1 MDAAATT
8 HPNKSNSLLGNA
20 FFSPVSGDG
29 CCSTLLVG
37 GDREFNVTGFEKF
50 TKFTEFAK
58 VGLSYLVVAIIG
70 PQSSGLKQQKVFGW
84 QNVPPFNLLLLLW
97 TWRVQMGKK
106 EERIAYHGC
115 NLQDTAFEK
124 QSTLFAL
131 AVADVVLINIWCH
144 DIGREHA
151 SNKPLLNTVFQV
163 MMRLFGPRKTTLIF
177 VIRDKTKTPL
187 ENLESELQNDI
198 QKIWESASKPEAHKE
213 TPLSEFFN
221 VEVVALSNYEDKE
234 DTFKEEVACM
244 RQKFFH
250 HNKLA
255 GDRQAVVPAS
265 GFSLSLQE
273 IWEKIKKDR
282 DLDIPSIKVMVATVR
297 CEEIA
302 NEKYSAFAANEKWI
316 QLKVISV
323 HPGGFGKKLSSMID
337 TCTSDY
343 DEEATYYDEGVK
355 SVKRKQLEEKLLQL
369 VQPAF
374 QDQLELKRSSTLDKF
389 KEAFDK
395 ALDGVIKGFSV
406 TARNFTE
413 SIMAQFDEGCADAVI
428 KQANWDTS
436 KVRDKLRRDIEAHVA
451 SVHADKIK
459 DHCEA
464 NLWELLSGPVE
475 ALLKQANN
483 MTWPTIRRRLRE
495 AHESA
500 FSGSAAEI
508 SGFDMDE
515 QTKAKI
521 DASLEKYVRRMV
533 EDKAKEEAGRVL
545 IHMKERFITKFSY
558 DSNSIP
564 RVWNRRENIGAI
576 ARTAHSSSLEVLSVL
591 AVIRLDDDDDGDQ
604 IQATLNGALL
614 DKDMSTTTNDL
625 LASNTWEEVPSSKTL
640 IIPLK
645 CKGLWE
651 EFKENTKDIVS
662 KAIAEQEANVRFQLL
677 PWAIGC
683 LIFVGWNAIRRLRSM
698 LFASTASDFNTP
710 LCFTSCTQLPG
721 LLSLSSKFVP
731 TIMNT
736 IKRLA
741 DEGANAAA
749 NDPHRNPPL
758 A

>member
-1 MDAAATT
+1 MDAVKGRSQTT
-8 HPNKSNSLLGNA
+8 KGIWVAKYPTSHPFTLVMDMEGT
-20 FFSPVSGDG
+20 DG
-29 CCSTLLVG
+29 
-37 GDREFNVTGFEKF
+37 
-50 TKFTEFAK
+50 
-58 VGLSYLVVAIIG
+58 
-70 PQSSGLKQQKVFGW
+70 
-84 QNVPPFNLLLLLW
+84 
-97 TWRVQMGKK
+97 K
-106 EERIAYHGC
+106 ERGEDI
-115 NLQDTAFEK
+115 AFEK

-177 VIRDKTKTPL
+177 VISDKTKTPL
-187 ENLESELQNDI
+187 ENLESELRNDI
-198 QKIWESASKPEAHKE
+198 QKIWESAPKPEAHKE

-234 DTFKEEVACM
+234 DTFKAEVACM

-297 CEEIA
+297 CEGIA
-302 NEKYSAFAANEKWI
+302 NEKYSAFAANEEWI

-323 HPGGFGKKLSSMID
+323 HPGGFGKKLSSIID
-337 TCTSDY
+337 TCISEY

-374 QDQLELKRSSTLDKF
+374 QDLLELKRSSTLDKF

-395 ALDGVIKGFSV
+395 ALDGVIEGFSM

-413 SIMAQFDEGCADAVI
+413 SFMAQFDEGCADAVI

-436 KVRDKLRRDIEAHVA
+436 KGRDKLRRDIEAHVA

-464 NLWELLSGPVE
+464 NLRELLSGPVE

-500 FSGSAAEI
+500 FSGSAAAI

-545 IHMKERFITKFSY
+545 IHMKERFVTKFSY

-576 ARTAHSSSLEVLSVL
+576 ARTAHSSSLEVLSVM
-591 AVIRLDDDDDGDQ
+591 AVIRLDDDDDGDK
-604 IQATLNGALL
+604 IQATLNSALL
-614 DKDMSTTTNDL
+614 LDEDMSTTTHDP
-625 LASNTWEEVPSSKTL
+625 LASNTWEEVPTSKTL

-645 CKGLWE
+645 CKELWE

-662 KAIAEQEANVRFQLL
+662 KAIAEREANARFQLL

-683 LIFVGWNAIRRLRSM
+683 LIFVGWIAITRLR
-698 LFASTASDFNTP
+698 
-710 LCFTSCTQLPG
+710 
-721 LLSLSSKFVP
+721 
-731 TIMNT
+731 
-736 IKRLA
+736 R
-741 DEGANAAA
+741 
-749 NDPHRNPPL
+749 
-758 A
+758 

>member
-1 MDAAATT
+1 
-8 HPNKSNSLLGNA
+8 
-20 FFSPVSGDG
+20 
-29 CCSTLLVG
+29 
-37 GDREFNVTGFEKF
+37 
-50 TKFTEFAK
+50 
-58 VGLSYLVVAIIG
+58 
-70 PQSSGLKQQKVFGW
+70 
-84 QNVPPFNLLLLLW
+84 
-97 TWRVQMGKK
+97 
-106 EERIAYHGC
+106 
-115 NLQDTAFEK
+115 
-124 QSTLFAL
+124 
-131 AVADVVLINIWCH
+131 
-144 DIGREHA
+144 
-151 SNKPLLNTVFQV
+151 
-163 MMRLFGPRKTTLIF
+163 
-177 VIRDKTKTPL
+177 
-187 ENLESELQNDI
+187 
-198 QKIWESASKPEAHKE
+198 
-213 TPLSEFFN
+213 
-221 VEVVALSNYEDKE
+221 
-234 DTFKEEVACM
+234 M

-302 NEKYSAFAANEKWI
+302 NEKYSAFAANEKWT

-337 TCTSDY
+337 TCTSEY

-533 EDKAKEEAGRVL
+533 EDKAMEEAGRVL

-591 AVIRLDDDDDGDQ
+591 AMIRLDDDDDGDQ
-604 IQATLNGALL
+604 IQATLNSALL

-662 KAIAEQEANVRFQLL
+662 KAIAEQKANARFQLP

-683 LIFVGWNAIRRLRSM
+683 LILVGWNAIRRLRST
-698 LFASTASDFNTP
+698 STSTMFKFIP
-710 LCFTSCTQLPG
+710 PWMQKSFVSGCGCPPCCFFTRHAPMVLVCQSLVKSARV
-721 LLSLSSKFVP
+721 LSE
-731 TIMNT
+731 
-736 IKRLA
+736 
-741 DEGANAAA
+741 EGKE
-749 NDPHRNPPL
+749 
-758 A
+758 

>member
-1 MDAAATT
+1 MTREKKTT
-8 HPNKSNSLLGNA
+8 NGTIWYLITNKMEGSTCLTLTAPYLEILLL
-20 FFSPVSGDG
+20 FDYSCLPYFSISSPVSGDG

-37 GDREFNVTGFEKF
+37 GDREFNVTGFKKF
-50 TKFTEFAK
+50 TKFTKFAN

-70 PQSSGLKQQKVFGW
+70 PQSSGKSTLLNHLFHTNFKEMDAYRGRSQTTKGIWVAKCPTNHPFTLVMDMEGTDGKQRG
-84 QNVPPFNLLLLLW
+84 
-97 TWRVQMGKK
+97 
-106 EERIAYHGC
+106 E
-115 NLQDTAFEK
+115 DTAFEK

-131 AVADVVLINIWCH
+131 AVADIVLINIWCH

-151 SNKPLLNTVFQV
+151 SNVPLLNTAFQM

-187 ENLESELQNDI
+187 ESLQSELQNDI
-198 QKIWESASKPEAHKE
+198 QKIWESAPW
-213 TPLSEFFN
+213 
-221 VEVVALSNYEDKE
+221 
-234 DTFKEEVACM
+234 VACM
-244 RQKFFH
+244 RQKLFH

-255 GDRQAVVPAS
+255 GDLPAS

-282 DLDIPSIKVMVATVR
+282 DLDIPSIKVMVATVS

-302 NEKYSAFAANEKWI
+302 NEKYSAFAANE
-316 QLKVISV
+316 L
-323 HPGGFGKKLSSMID
+323 
-337 TCTSDY
+337 
-343 DEEATYYDEGVK
+343 
-355 SVKRKQLEEKLLQL
+355 VKR
-369 VQPAF
+369 AF
-374 QDQLELKRSSTLDKF
+374 QKLLELKRSSTLDKF

-413 SIMAQFDEGCADAVI
+413 SFMAQFDEGCADAVI

-464 NLWELLSGPVE
+464 KLRGLLSGPVE
-475 ALLKQANN
+475 VLLKQANN
-483 MTWPTIRRRLRE
+483 KTWPTIRRRLRE
-495 AHESA
+495 AELAFCRSA
-500 FSGSAAEI
+500 VEI

-533 EDKAKEEAGRVL
+533 DAKAKEEAGRVL

-564 RVWNRRENIGAI
+564 RVWNRPENIGAI
-576 ARTAHSSSLEVLSVL
+576 ARTAHSSSLEVLSVM
-591 AVIRLDDDDDGDQ
+591 AVIRLDGDDDGDK
-604 IQATLNGALL
+604 IQPTLISALL
-614 DKDMSTTTNDL
+614 DKDRSTTTNDQ

-645 CKGLWE
+645 CKELWE

-662 KAIAEQEANVRFQLL
+662 KAVAEQKANARFQLP

-683 LIFVGWNAIRRLRSM
+683 LIFAGYNAITRLMR
-698 LFASTASDFNTP
+698 
-710 LCFTSCTQLPG
+710 
-721 LLSLSSKFVP
+721 
-731 TIMNT
+731 
-736 IKRLA
+736 
-741 DEGANAAA
+741 
-749 NDPHRNPPL
+749 
-758 A
+758 

>member
-8 HPNKSNSLLGNA
+8 PNKSNSLLGNDFAPNGLNPPDTHPRATEIQETHKIRLVRIDFAPNGLNPPHTHPRATEILVVLEGKLYVGFVTSNGDGNRLFTKVLNKGDVFVFPIGLIRFQLNVGHVNAVA
-20 FFSPVSGDG
+20 FARLSSLNPGVITTANAVFGSKPPINPDVLTKAFQVDNKDQTGIRRICRTRAESGD
-29 CCSTLLVG
+29 LAG
-37 GDREFNVTGFEKF
+37 GGSVMGRHE
-50 TKFTEFAK
+50 
-58 VGLSYLVVAIIG
+58 
-70 PQSSGLKQQKVFGW
+70 LK
-84 QNVPPFNLLLLLW
+84 
-97 TWRVQMGKK
+97 
-106 EERIAYHGC
+106 
-115 NLQDTAFEK
+115 
-124 QSTLFAL
+124 
-131 AVADVVLINIWCH
+131 WCH

-187 ENLESELQNDI
+187 ENLESELRNDI
-198 QKIWESASKPEAHKE
+198 QKIWESAPKPEAHKE

-221 VEVVALSNYEDKE
+221 VEVVALTNYEDKE

-302 NEKYSAFAANEKWI
+302 NEKYSAFAANEEWI

-337 TCTSDY
+337 TFISEY

-413 SIMAQFDEGCADAVI
+413 SFMAQFDEGCADAVI

-436 KVRDKLRRDIEAHVA
+436 KVRDKLRRDIGAHVA

-464 NLWELLSGPVE
+464 KLRELLSGPVE

-500 FSGSAAEI
+500 FSGSAAAI

-533 EDKAKEEAGRVL
+533 DAKAKEEAGRVL
-545 IHMKERFITKFSY
+545 IHMKER
-558 DSNSIP
+558 
-564 RVWNRRENIGAI
+564 
-576 ARTAHSSSLEVLSVL
+576 
-591 AVIRLDDDDDGDQ
+591 
-604 IQATLNGALL
+604 
-614 DKDMSTTTNDL
+614 
-625 LASNTWEEVPSSKTL
+625 
-640 IIPLK
+640 
-645 CKGLWE
+645 
-651 EFKENTKDIVS
+651 
-662 KAIAEQEANVRFQLL
+662 
-677 PWAIGC
+677 
-683 LIFVGWNAIRRLRSM
+683 
-698 LFASTASDFNTP
+698 
-710 LCFTSCTQLPG
+710 
-721 LLSLSSKFVP
+721 
-731 TIMNT
+731 
-736 IKRLA
+736 
-741 DEGANAAA
+741 
-749 NDPHRNPPL
+749 
-758 A
+758 

>member
-1 MDAAATT
+1 MDAVKGRSQTT
-8 HPNKSNSLLGNA
+8 KGIWVAKYPTSHPFTLVMDMEGT
-20 FFSPVSGDG
+20 DG
-29 CCSTLLVG
+29 
-37 GDREFNVTGFEKF
+37 
-50 TKFTEFAK
+50 
-58 VGLSYLVVAIIG
+58 
-70 PQSSGLKQQKVFGW
+70 
-84 QNVPPFNLLLLLW
+84 
-97 TWRVQMGKK
+97 K
-106 EERIAYHGC
+106 ERGE
-115 NLQDTAFEK
+115 DTAFEK

-131 AVADVVLINIWCH
+131 AVADIVLINIWCH

-163 MMRLFGPRKTTLIF
+163 MMRLFVPHRTTLIF

-187 ENLESELQNDI
+187 ENLESELRNDI
-198 QKIWESASKPEAHKE
+198 QKIWESAPKPEAHKE

-234 DTFKEEVACM
+234 DTFKAEVAWM

-250 HNKLA
+250 ENKLA
-255 GDRQAVVPAS
+255 GDQQAVVPAA

-282 DLDIPSIKVMVATVR
+282 DLDIPCIKVMVATVR

-302 NEKYSAFAANEKWI
+302 NEKYSAFVANEEWI

-323 HPGGFGKKLSSMID
+323 HPGGFGIKLSSMID
-337 TCTSDY
+337 TCISEY

-355 SVKRKQLEEKLLQL
+355 SMKRKQLEEKLLQL
-369 VQPAF
+369 VRPAF
-374 QDQLELKRSSTLDKF
+374 QDLLELKRSFTLDKF
-389 KEAFDK
+389 KGAFDM
-395 ALDGVIKGFSV
+395 ALDGVKGFSV

-413 SIMAQFDEGCADAVI
+413 FFMAQFDEGCADAVI

-436 KVRDKLRRDIEAHVA
+436 KGRDKLRRDIEAHVA

-464 NLWELLSGPVE
+464 NLRELLSGPVE

-500 FSGSAAEI
+500 FSGSAAAI

-533 EDKAKEEAGRVL
+533 DAKAKEEAGRVL
-545 IHMKERFITKFSY
+545 IHMKERFKTKFSD

-576 ARTAHSSSLEVLSVL
+576 ARAAHSSSLEVLSVM
-591 AVIRLDDDDDGDQ
+591 AVIRLDGDDDGDKVQ
-604 IQATLNGALL
+604 PTLYSALL
-614 DKDMSTTTNDL
+614 DKEMSTTTYDL
-625 LASNTWEEVPSSKTL
+625 LASNTWEEVPTSKTL

-645 CKGLWE
+645 CKELWK
-651 EFKENTKDIVS
+651 EFKEKTKDIVS
-662 KAIAEQEANVRFQLL
+662 EAIVEQEAYARFQLP

-683 LIFVGWNAIRRLRSM
+683 LIFVGYNAIMRLIS
-698 LFASTASDFNTP
+698 NP
-710 LCFTSCTQLPG
+710 LCLGVGVILVAF
-721 LLSLSSKFVP
+721 LLFKPIWVQVCHKGYVTVKSV
-731 TIMNT
+731 NT
-736 IKRLA
+736 TTV
-741 DEGANAAA
+741 
-749 NDPHRNPPL
+749 
-758 A
+758 

>member
-1 MDAAATT
+1 MDAAAST
-8 HPNKSNSLLGNA
+8 PNKSNSVLGNA
-20 FFSPVSGDG
+20 FSSPVSGDG
-29 CCSTLLVG
+29 CCPTLLVG
-37 GDREFNVTGFEKF
+37 GDREFDVTGFEKF

-58 VGLSYLVVAIIG
+58 VGPSYLVVAIIG
-70 PQSSGLKQQKVFGW
+70 PQSSGKSTLLNHLFHTNFKEMDAFRGRSQTTKGIWVAKC
-84 QNVPPFNLLLLLW
+84 PTIHPFTLVMDMEG
-97 TWRVQMGKK
+97 TDGK
-106 EERIAYHGC
+106 ERGE
-115 NLQDTAFEK
+115 DTAFEK
-124 QSTLFAL
+124 QTTLFAL

-151 SNKPLLNTVFQV
+151 SNKPLLHTVFQV

-187 ENLESELQNDI
+187 ENLESELRNDI
-198 QKIWESASKPEAHKE
+198 QKIWECAPKPEAHKE

-234 DTFKEEVACM
+234 DTFKEEVGCM

-273 IWEKIKKDR
+273 IWEKIKKHR

-302 NEKYSAFAANEKWI
+302 NEKYSAFAANEEWI

-323 HPGGFGKKLSSMID
+323 HTGFGKKLSSMID
-337 TCTSDY
+337 TCISEY
-343 DEEATYYDEGVK
+343 DEEATYYDDSVK

-374 QDQLELKRSSTLDKF
+374 QDLLELKRSDTLDKF

-395 ALDGVIKGFSV
+395 ALDGVKEFSV

-413 SIMAQFDEGCADAVI
+413 SFMAQFDKGCADAVI

-436 KVRDKLRRDIEAHVA
+436 KGRDKLRRDIEAHVA
-451 SVHADKIK
+451 SVHADKMK
-459 DHCEA
+459 HHCEA
-464 NLWELLSGPVE
+464 KLRELLSGPVE
-475 ALLKQANN
+475 VLLKQANN
-483 MTWPTIRRRLRE
+483 MTWPTIRSRLRE
-495 AHESA
+495 AESD
-500 FSGSAAEI
+500 FSGRAVAI

-521 DASLEKYVRRMV
+521 NASLEKYVRRMV

-576 ARTAHSSSLEVLSVL
+576 ARTAHSTSLEVLSVM
-591 AVIRLDDDDDGDQ
+591 AVIRLDGDDDGDK
-604 IQATLNGALL
+604 IQATLKSALL
-614 DKDMSTTTNDL
+614 DRDMSTTTNDL

-645 CKGLWE
+645 CKELWE
-651 EFKENTKDIVS
+651 EFKENTKDIVL
-662 KAIAEQEANVRFQLL
+662 KAIAEQKANARFQLP

-683 LIFVGWNAIRRLRSM
+683 LIFVGYNAITRLMRNP
-698 LFASTASDFNTP
+698 LYLGVGVILVAFLLVTPLWCWFAS
-710 LCFTSCTQLPG
+710 LW
-721 LLSLSSKFVP
+721 
-731 TIMNT
+731 
-736 IKRLA
+736 
-741 DEGANAAA
+741 
-749 NDPHRNPPL
+749 
-758 A
+758 

>member
-1 MDAAATT
+1 MDMEGT
-8 HPNKSNSLLGNA
+8 
-20 FFSPVSGDG
+20 DG
-29 CCSTLLVG
+29 
-37 GDREFNVTGFEKF
+37 
-50 TKFTEFAK
+50 
-58 VGLSYLVVAIIG
+58 
-70 PQSSGLKQQKVFGW
+70 
-84 QNVPPFNLLLLLW
+84 
-97 TWRVQMGKK
+97 K
-106 EERIAYHGC
+106 ERGE
-115 NLQDTAFEK
+115 DTAFEK
-124 QSTLFAL
+124 QTTLFAL

-151 SNKPLLNTVFQV
+151 SNKPLLHTVFQV
-163 MMRLFGPRKTTLIF
+163 MMRLFGPHKTTLIF

-187 ENLESELQNDI
+187 EKLESELRNDI
-198 QKIWESASKPEAHKE
+198 QKIWESAHKPEAHKE

-234 DTFKEEVACM
+234 DTFKAEVACM

-265 GFSLSLQE
+265 GFSLSLRE

-302 NEKYSAFAANEKWI
+302 NEKYSAFAANEEWI

-337 TCTSDY
+337 TCILEY
-343 DEEATYYDEGVK
+343 DKEATHYDEGAK
-355 SVKRKQLEEKLLQL
+355 SVKRKQLEEKMLKL

-374 QDQLELKRSSTLDKF
+374 EDQLELKRSSTLDKF

-395 ALDGVIKGFSV
+395 SLDGVIKGFSV
-406 TARNFTE
+406 TARNFTK
-413 SIMAQFDEGCADAVI
+413 SFMAQFDEDCADVVI

-464 NLWELLSGPVE
+464 KLRELLSGPVE
-475 ALLKQANN
+475 VLLKQADNT
-483 MTWPTIRRRLRE
+483 TWPTIRILLQE
-495 AHESA
+495 AKSA
-500 FSGSAAEI
+500 FSGSAAAI

-545 IHMKERFITKFSY
+545 MHMKERFKTEFSD
-558 DSNSIP
+558 DSNSIQ

-576 ARTAHSSSLEVLSVL
+576 ARTAHFSSLEVLSVM
-591 AVIRLDDDDDGDQ
+591 AVIRLDGDNDGDKVQ
-604 IQATLNGALL
+604 PTLYSALL
-614 DKDMSTTTNDL
+614 DKDMSTTTYDP
-625 LASNTWEEVPSSKTL
+625 LASNTWEEVPPSKTL

-645 CKGLWE
+645 CKELWE
-651 EFKENTKDIVS
+651 EFKENTKHIVS
-662 KAIAEQEANVRFQLL
+662 KAIELEANARFQLP
-677 PWAIGC
+677 PWATCC
-683 LIFVGWNAIRRLRSM
+683 LIVVGWNAIRRLIRNPLYLGVGVILVAFLLVMPLLCWFATRDLWWVLM

-710 LCFTSCTQLPG
+710 PCFTSCTQ
-721 LLSLSSKFVP
+721 V
-731 TIMNT
+731 
-736 IKRLA
+736 
-741 DEGANAAA
+741 
-749 NDPHRNPPL
+749 
-758 A
+758 